1 MTGGIHTAMHD
12 GHSNHTCVGLHC
24 GTQTFVSKCFM
35 ITYTL
40 GDFCGIHKI
49 PFWTATLGLYNK
61 RDKHT
66 KQNRIKEE
74 EEEEMRLVF
83 IH

>member
-24 GTQTFVSKCFM
+24 GTQTFVSQCFM

-40 GDFCGIHKI
+40 GDICGIHKI
-49 PFWTATLGLYNK
+49 P
-61 RDKHT
+61 
-66 KQNRIKEE
+66 QNSELRTQNIYLL
-74 EEEEMRLVF
+74 R
-83 IH
+83 